1 LYLVSRH
8 TESEP
13 AFDRLSAESV
23 NFRQRFRRECRR
35 IVQLFRRLLLSGL
48 IALLAS
54 PCVFGQQRSKV
65 ELEPNETVF
74 TVVTAINMCGYN
86 DDLAHSDPVREEVI
100 TAVQRATGQ
109 SPEASAASREM
120 CAFYRDHLVPESN
133 RILSQYIS
141 LALNLGPAPD
151 FKPRVKEADLPPDAS
166 YVLGF
171 VPLLANFYRT
181 AGLNTIW
188 NKVQPQYQ
196 AIMEKVHDPLANMV
210 LATDLYLKIPIS
222 GTSSRHFVIYV
233 EPMVGPGHVNARN
246 YGEDYFLVGA
256 PGGGVMSQ
264 EEIRHTYL
272 HFTLDP
278 FALKRPA
285 AMKKLDPIL
294 IAIRNAPLDDVYKHD
309 AALLVTES
317 LIRAIEARM
326 IPGKNSEPKRQ
337 EEVGKDMSEG
347 FVLTRYFYDALVKFE
362 PESISMKDAFPDWL
376 YYMDIPR
383 QRNIAQET
391 SFTAKAPTE
400 VVKNRNSANNPQS
413 SIEVAEQKMSDG
425 DLPGAEKLAQQ
436 VASENGTDASRAT
449 MLLGQ
454 IAIQNRD
461 KEEAIRYFE
470 TTLRT
475 AKDARLIAWSHI
487 YLGRIYDVDQ
497 ERDLAVKHYQAALR
511 AGDDSPQL
519 KAAADRGLKSPYERR
534 SSSEQDKQ

>member
-1 LYLVSRH
+1 
-8 TESEP
+8 
-13 AFDRLSAESV
+13 
-23 NFRQRFRRECRR
+23 
-35 IVQLFRRLLLSGL
+35 
-48 IALLAS
+48 
-54 PCVFGQQRSKV
+54 
-65 ELEPNETVF
+65 
-74 TVVTAINMCGYN
+74 
-86 DDLAHSDPVREEVI
+86 
-100 TAVQRATGQ
+100 
-109 SPEASAASREM
+109 
-120 CAFYRDHLVPESN
+120 
-133 RILSQYIS
+133 
-141 LALNLGPAPD
+141 APD

-171 VPLLANFYRT
+171 VPLLSTFYKT
-181 AGLNTIW
+181 TGLNAIW

-210 LATDLYLKIPIS
+210 LATDLYLKMPIS
-222 GTSSRHFVIYV
+222 GSSTRHFVIYL

-246 YGEDYFLVGA
+246 YGDDYFLVGA

-272 HFTLDP
+272 HFTLDAL
-278 FALKRPA
+278 ALKRPA

-294 IAIRNAPLDDVYKHD
+294 IAIQNAPLDDVYKRD

-337 EEVGKDMSEG
+337 EEVNKDMAEG

-362 PESISMKDAFPDWL
+362 PESTSLKDAFPDWL
-376 YYMDIPR
+376 YYMDISK

-391 SFTAKAPTE
+391 KFTAKAATE
-400 VVKNRNSANNPQS
+400 VVKNKSSATQQPQS
-413 SIEVAEQKMSDG
+413 PIEVAEQKMSDG

-436 VASENGTDASRAT
+436 VASENGSDASRAY

-475 AKDARLIAWSHI
+475 AKEPRLIAWSHI

-497 ERDLAVKHYQAALR
+497 ERDMAVKHYEAAMR
-511 AGDDSPQL
+511 SGYDSPEL

-534 SSSEQDKQ
+534 GSSEKDKQ